1 MDANTARF
9 FEQLTLLVAVGLLG
23 PLLSAIPKLALTTVI
38 GELLAG
44 VLIGTTGLRWID
56 ASAQP
61 FPLFYALGFAM
72 LMLSAG
78 THLNIGSPSLRAG
91 LGRGA
96 VAFAIVGVLAIAVG
110 FALARL
116 AGLGRP
122 ALLSVLLAGSSA
134 AVIFPMIEE
143 RRLRGTS
150 VRFMIA
156 WVTIADAVTV
166 VVMPLTLTGQASLA
180 MVLLGDVAVLLVGA
194 ATWVLLSRLRRSGV
208 IHRVGELSIKR
219 SWGLRLRISTL
230 LLLGLS
236 SIAAAAGAST
246 LLAGFVAGAVLARL
260 QDSERL
266 GIQLIGLANGFFVPL
281 FFVLLGARLD
291 FRALYGDPNA
301 LIFVVAMLAGS
312 LAIHV
317 TAALVAAPHPHGW
330 TSGLVASAQLGL
342 PAAAA
347 SIGLQSRALSPAI
360 ASAIVAAG
368 CLSLIPAT
376 IGINLAGSRAAATRG

>member
-44 VLIGTTGLRWID
+44 ALIGTTGLHWID

-78 THLNIGSPSLRAG
+78 THINIGSPSLRAG
-91 LGRGA
+91 LARGA
-96 VAFAIVGVLAIAVG
+96 RAFAIVSVLAIGVG
-110 FALARL
+110 FALDRL

-122 ALLSVLLAGSSA
+122 ALLSVLVAGSSA

-143 RRLRGTS
+143 RRLRGAS

-166 VVMPLTLTGQASLA
+166 VVMPLTLTGQGSLA
-180 MVLLGDVAVLLVGA
+180 MVLLGDVAVLVVGA

-281 FFVLLGARLD
+281 FFVLLGAKLD
-291 FRALYGDPNA
+291 FRALYGDPDA
-301 LIFVVAMLAGS
+301 LILVVAMLAGS

-317 TAALVAAPHPHGW
+317 AAALVVAPRRHGW

-360 ASAIVAAG
+360 AAAIVAAG

-376 IGINLAGSRAAATRG
+376 IGINRAGSRAAATRG